1 MFVRGGAVVAGGGV
15 FVGVAGA
22 DVFVGVPGAGVLV
35 GVAGAEVLVGVAGAE
50 VFVGVPG
57 ANVLVGVASAG
68 VFVGV
73 AGADVL
79 VGVADSTGVLVGVGN
94 WASVSA
100 ATIDA
105 GFSSKRTTAM
115 PTAYIKPTWPAR
127 ANCFMLF
134 LFLSLM

>member
-1 MFVRGGAVVAGGGV
+1 VFVRGGAVVAGGGV
-15 FVGVAGA
+15 LVCVAGADVFVGVPGA

-35 GVAGAEVLVGVAGAE
+35 GVAGAEV
-50 VFVGVPG
+50 
-57 ANVLVGVASAG
+57 
-68 VFVGV
+68 FVGV
-73 AGADVL
+73 AGPDVL

-100 ATIDA
+100 ATI
-105 GFSSKRTTAM
+105 GVGVSSKRTTAM